1 MRDLHDLLLARVDE
15 LVPELLPGA
24 RRVGKEWRAG
34 SVRGERGDSLA
45 VDREKG
51 LWIDHDPS
59 APEPRQG
66 NLLTLIQAAK
76 GLSPEEARR
85 WAREWLGLP
94 QGDSRPSVRVR
105 RTRKASEAAP
115 ASRALGAQALQPPR
129 SPVPEFSSTQVP
141 ESPDPFDNPRFR
153 DLLSPKGEDGTPLA
167 PASEEVLRRMVSR
180 FLRTPEAVAYLKG
193 RGLDA
198 RAVRRFY
205 LGLDDTARATAALAY
220 PVMGPDGSP
229 VRRHLY
235 YEVPGLTQGAPGKGW
250 GKGRPTSYWAVPPF
264 EGPSPR
270 RRLFV
275 CEGAKDGWALWFHL
289 HAQPWAQDLAVVTS
303 THGSALPEAW
313 KDPLFWAPWEE
324 VYLGQD
330 ADPAGEEM
338 ARKVAE
344 LAGRPV
350 RRVRVPEGMGKDW
363 TDYFLAGG
371 TPEGFRLLLEG
382 AEVWEP
388 EASGSGIQLPDPV
401 DIQRAFVRGHLYV
414 PVRVLENR
422 GEEGARYRTVVVRS
436 DGAVLGWGYL
446 PAPPGTPLEDR
457 VLALDDGTIIRRPPR
472 AAVGTSWSGE
482 SINRFLEARARGVSA
497 MTVAPRDLPHLIVRH
512 LRQVLLPSE
521 DGYLL
526 AALGVMTS
534 YVQSVFD
541 AVPLFLVVGPPG
553 SGKTE
558 FARLMA
564 ELGANGVVITGQTS
578 AATAARIIDETGG
591 LVAFDDLEEVRQR
604 SGSAEA
610 SQLEQFLKV
619 SYKKETAVKQWTDTK
634 GMRVLTLNFFGVK
647 VITNTQGTGE
657 ILGSRMLVIRTARL
671 RDLGRGG
678 ERRPEGLSP
687 EALRELR
694 DNLYVWAMEN
704 AASLH
709 ALYRERFAGKG
720 ERLDEIAAP
729 LRTIAHHLGDEEL
742 AARLE
747 EALRRQE
754 GRLEETLSDAEVV
767 ETALKE
773 VVRQG
778 YRSHVALVHVI
789 FQARKLFGDD
799 WGRERTVDIP
809 RWRDPKWVGQ
819 IARNYGWAAP
829 ERPVRPR
836 LWDKQFRVM
845 RLEPAFVERVV
856 GEFLREGVPLE
867 PLKQPLAFCLDTPCT
882 ECAYLHWCDLR
893 PDKEKWLERYGQ
905 EKLAQRRRELEEEFQ
920 ALVGPRESL
929 GLGSLASPEGEEG
942 GASKHPGTQG
952 PKAPGSR
959 RPWDPGTQGP
969 KGVKD

>member
-1 MRDLHDLLLARVDE
+1 MSDLHDLLLARVDE

-24 RRVGKEWRAG
+24 RRVGDEWRAG
-34 SVRGERGDSLA
+34 SVQGERGNSLA
-45 VDREKG
+45 VDRRKG

-85 WAREWLGLP
+85 WAREWLGLSGSP
-94 QGDSRPSVRVR
+94 LRSSGRRAGGGSGFAPRGSGLRV
-105 RTRKASEAAP
+105 P
-115 ASRALGAQALQPPR
+115 GGLGPQALE
-129 SPVPEFSSTQVP
+129 SSGTPEPGADS
-141 ESPDPFDNPRFR
+141 FDNPRFR
-153 DLLSPKGEDGTPLA
+153 DLLSPKGEDGAPLA
-167 PASEEVLRRMVSR
+167 PASEEVLKRLVSR
-180 FLRTPEAVAYLKG
+180 LLRAPEAMAYLER

-220 PVMGPDGSP
+220 PVIGPDGSP

-235 YEVPGLTQGAPGKGW
+235 YEIPGLTQGAPGKGW
-250 GKGRPTSYWAVPPF
+250 GKGRPTSYWAVSPF

-275 CEGAKDGWALWFHL
+275 CEGAKDGWVLWLRL
-289 HAQPWAQDLAVVTS
+289 HGQPWAQDLAVVTS
-303 THGSALPEAW
+303 THGSAVPEAW
-313 KDPLFWAPWEE
+313 KDPLFWAPWDE

-330 ADPAGEEM
+330 ADPAGEET

-350 RRVRVPEGMGKDW
+350 RRARVPEGMGKDW

-388 EASGSGIQLPDPV
+388 EASGGGIQLPDPV
-401 DIQRAFVRGHLYV
+401 DVNRAFVGGHLYV
-414 PVRVLENR
+414 PVRILENR

-446 PAPPGTPLEDR
+446 PAPPGTPPEDR

-472 AAVGTSWSGE
+472 APVNASWSAE
-482 SINRFLEARARGVSA
+482 AINRFLEARRAGRSA
-497 MTVAPRDLPHLIVRH
+497 MTVAPRDLPRLIERH
-512 LRQVLLPSE
+512 LRQVVLPGE
-521 DGYLL
+521 DGYVL

-534 YVQSVFD
+534 YVQAVFD

-564 ELGANGVVITGQTS
+564 ELGANGTVVTGQTS

-591 LVAFDDLEEVRQR
+591 LVAFDDLEEVRHR

-619 SYKKETAVKQWTDTK
+619 SYKKETALKSWTDTK

-647 VITNTQGTGE
+647 VITNTQGTGD

-671 RDLGRGG
+671 RDLAKGK
-678 ERRPEGLSP
+678 RPEGLPP
-687 EALRELR
+687 EVLRELR

-704 AASLH
+704 ATALH
-709 ALYRERFAGKG
+709 ALYRERFAGEG
-720 ERLDEIAAP
+720 ERLEEIAAP

-742 AARLE
+742 VARLE

-754 GRLEETLSDAEVV
+754 GRLEDALSDADVL

-773 VVRQG
+773 VIRQG
-778 YRSHVALVHVI
+778 YRTHVALVHVI
-789 FQARKLFGDD
+789 FEARRLVGDD

-829 ERPVRPR
+829 EGAVRPR
-836 LWDKQFRVM
+836 LWDRQFRVM
-845 RLEPAFVERVV
+845 RLEPTFVERVV
-856 GEFLREGVPLE
+856 REFMERGVPLE
-867 PLKQPLAFCLDTPCT
+867 PPRQPLAFCLDTPCT
-882 ECAYLHWCDLR
+882 ECAYLHFCDLKGE
-893 PDKEKWLERYGQ
+893 KEAWVKKYG
-905 EKLAQRRRELEEEFQ
+905 EARLKQRRRQLEEEFR
-920 ALVGPRESL
+920 AVIGPHLDLVEGGPGEGEGGGPEGRPLKGLSAQVLRSL
-929 GLGSLASPEGEEG
+929 GAQEPEDLEDGAPEG
-942 GASKHPGTQG
+942 PGD
-952 PKAPGSR
+952 R
-959 RPWDPGTQGP
+959 
-969 KGVKD
+969 

>member
-1 MRDLHDLLLARVDE
+1 VRDLHDLLLARVDE

-24 RRVGKEWRAG
+24 QRVGDEWRAG
-34 SVRGERGDSLA
+34 SVQGERGDSLA
-45 VDREKG
+45 VDCEKG
-51 LWIDHDPS
+51 LWIDHNPS
-59 APEPRQG
+59 APEPRKG

-85 WAREWLGLP
+85 WARQWLGL
-94 QGDSRPSVRVR
+94 SPSPKVR
-105 RTRKASEAAP
+105 RTKAGSGP
-115 ASRALGAQALQPPR
+115 K
-129 SPVPEFSSTQVP
+129 VSSTQVRGTPSTPVP
-141 ESPDPFDNPRFR
+141 EPSGSQVPEESDPFDNPRFR
-153 DLLSPKGEDGTPLA
+153 DLLTPRGEDEAPLA

-180 FLRTPEAVAYLKG
+180 LLRTPEAVAYLKG

-198 RAVRRFY
+198 RVVRRFY
-205 LGLDDTARATAALAY
+205 LGLDDTARATAALVY
-220 PVMGPDGSP
+220 PVIGPDGSP

-235 YEVPGLTQGAPGKGW
+235 YEIPGLTQSAPGKGW
-250 GKGRPTSYWAVPPF
+250 GRGRPTSYWALPPF
-264 EGPSPR
+264 EGPTPR
-270 RRLFV
+270 RKLLV
-275 CEGAKDGWALWFHL
+275 CEGAKDAWALWLHL

-344 LAGRPV
+344 AARRPV
-350 RRVRVPEGMGKDW
+350 RRLRVPEGMGKDW

-382 AEVWEP
+382 AEVWEGQV
-388 EASGSGIQLPDPV
+388 AGGGARIQLPDPV

-414 PVRVLENR
+414 PVRILENR
-422 GEEGARYRTVVVRS
+422 GEDGARYRTVVVRS

-472 AAVGTSWSGE
+472 AAAGTSWSGE
-482 SINRFLEARARGVSA
+482 AINRFLEARARGVSA
-497 MTVAPRDLPHLIVRH
+497 MTVAPKDLPGLIVRH
-512 LRQVLLPSE
+512 LRQVLLPGE

-619 SYKKETAVKQWTDTK
+619 SYKKETAVKSWTDTK

-647 VITNTQGTGE
+647 VITNTQGTGD

-671 RDLGRGG
+671 RDLGRGE

-687 EALRELR
+687 QALQELR
-694 DNLYVWAMEN
+694 DNLYIWAMEN

-773 VVRQG
+773 AIRQG

-789 FQARKLFGDD
+789 FQARKIFGDD

-845 RLEPAFVERVV
+845 RLEPTFVERVV
-856 GEFLREGVPLE
+856 RGFLQEGVPLE
-867 PLKQPLAFCLDTPCT
+867 PLKQPLAFCLDTPCA

-893 PDKEKWLERYGQ
+893 PDKEKWLERYG
-905 EKLAQRRRELEEEFQ
+905 EAKLAQKRRELEEEFL
-920 ALVGPRESL
+920 ALVGPQEDL
-929 GLGSLASPEGEEG
+929 GLQASAEEEG
-942 GASKHPGTQG
+942 DRGKYPGTQD
-952 PKAPGSR
+952 PKASGTGGPRGR
-959 RPWDPGTQGP
+959 RT
-969 KGVKD
+969 

>member
-1 MRDLHDLLLARVDE
+1 MRDLHGLLLERVDE

-24 RRVGKEWRAG
+24 RRVGDEWRAG

-45 VDREKG
+45 VDRRKG

-76 GLSPEEARR
+76 GLSPEEAQR

-94 QGDSRPSVRVR
+94 S
-105 RTRKASEAAP
+105 AS
-115 ASRALGAQALQPPR
+115 LR
-129 SPVPEFSSTQVP
+129 SPGRRKGGKGRGSGPREPERLSPQVLGSSGTQEP
-141 ESPDPFDNPRFR
+141 GADPFDNPRFR
-153 DLLSPKGEDGTPLA
+153 DLLLPKGEDGTPLA
-167 PASEEVLRRMVSR
+167 PASEEVLKRLTSR
-180 FLRTPEAVAYLKG
+180 LLRTPEAMGYLEG

-198 RAVRRFY
+198 RAARRFY
-205 LGLDDTARATAALAY
+205 LGLEDTARATAALAY
-220 PVMGPDGSP
+220 PVIGPDGIP

-235 YEVPGLTQGAPGKGW
+235 YEVPGLTRDAPGKGW
-250 GKGRPTSYWAVPPF
+250 GKGRPTSYWAIPPF

-275 CEGAKDGWALWFHL
+275 CEGAKDGWALWHRLHL
-289 HAQPWAQDLAVVTS
+289 QPWAQDLAVVTS

-330 ADPAGEEM
+330 SDPAGEEM
-338 ARKVAE
+338 ARKVAR

-388 EASGSGIQLPDPV
+388 EASGDRIQLPDPV
-401 DIQRAFVRGHLYV
+401 DVNRAFVGGHLYV
-414 PVRVLENR
+414 PVRILENR

-446 PAPPGTPLEDR
+446 PAPPGTPPEDR

-472 AAVGTSWSGE
+472 APVSASWSAE
-482 SINRFLEARARGVSA
+482 AINRFLEARKAGRSA
-497 MTVAPRDLPHLIVRH
+497 MTVDPRALPRLIERH
-512 LRQVLLPSE
+512 LRQVVLPGE

-534 YVQSVFD
+534 YVQAVFE

-564 ELGANGVVITGQTS
+564 ELGANGTVVTGQTS

-619 SYKKETAVKQWTDTK
+619 SYKKETALKAWTDTK

-671 RDLGRGG
+671 RELAKGG
-678 ERRPEGLSP
+678 RPEGLPP
-687 EALRELR
+687 EVLRELR

-704 AASLH
+704 AAALH

-720 ERLDEIAAP
+720 ERLEEIAAP
-729 LRTIAHHLGDEEL
+729 LRTIANHLGDEEL
-742 AARLE
+742 VARLE

-754 GRLEETLSDAEVV
+754 GRLEEVPSDTDVL

-773 VVRQG
+773 VIRQG
-778 YRSHVALVHVI
+778 YRTHVALVHVV
-789 FQARKLFGDD
+789 FEARRLVGDD

-809 RWRDPKWVGQ
+809 RWRDPRWVGQ

-829 ERPVRPR
+829 EKAVRPR
-836 LWDKQFRVM
+836 LWDRQFRIM
-845 RLEPAFVERVV
+845 RLEPDFVERVV
-856 GEFLREGVPLE
+856 REFLEAGVPLE
-867 PLKQPLAFCLDTPCT
+867 PPKQPLAFCLNTPCT
-882 ECAYLHWCDLR
+882 ECAYLHFCDLKGE
-893 PDKEKWLERYGQ
+893 KEAWIKKYG
-905 EKLAQRRRELEEEFQ
+905 EAKANQRKRQLEEEFR
-920 ALVGPRESL
+920 AEV
-929 GLGSLASPEGEEG
+929 GSLHVPLPDGGWDEG
-942 GASKHPGTQG
+942 GGENPGAQA
-952 PKAPGSR
+952 PKSPGAQEPGSPRPGAPEAPGNPR
-959 RPWDPGTQGP
+959 RR
-969 KGVKD
+969 

>member
-1 MRDLHDLLLARVDE
+1 MKSLHDLLLERVDQ
-15 LVPELLPGA
+15 LVAELLPGA
-24 RRVGKEWRAG
+24 RRVGREYRAG
-34 SVRGERGDSLA
+34 SVAGEKGESLA
-45 VDREKG
+45 LDPATG

-66 NLLTLIQAAK
+66 NLLTLVQAAK

-85 WAREWLGLP
+85 WALRWLGLP
-94 QGDSRPSVRVR
+94 EDSSPERKGKVR
-105 RTRKASEAAP
+105 RAGGREAGIP
-115 ASRALGAQALQPPR
+115 TLQNPGAQVPK
-129 SPVPEFSSTQVP
+129 SPSPQAPEGGDLFAH
-141 ESPDPFDNPRFR
+141 PRFR
-153 DLLSPKGEDGTPLA
+153 DLLLPKGEDGSPLA
-167 PASEEVLRRMVSR
+167 LASEEVLRRQVAR
-180 FLRTPEAVAYLKG
+180 FLRTPEAVAYLG
-193 RGLDA
+193 ARGLDA
-198 RAVRRFY
+198 RAARRFY
-205 LGLDDTARATAALAY
+205 LGLADTETAKAALAY
-220 PVMGPDGSP
+220 PVIGPDGAP

-235 YEVPGLTQGAPGKGW
+235 YEIPGLTQGAPGKGW
-250 GKGRPTSYWAVPPF
+250 GRGRPASYWALPPF

-275 CEGAKDGWALWFHL
+275 CEGAKDGWALWLHL
-289 HAQPWAQDLAVVTS
+289 QGQAWAGDLAVVTS
-303 THGSALPEAW
+303 THGSAVPEAW

-338 ARKVAE
+338 ARKVAA

-350 RRVRVPEGMGKDW
+350 RRVRVPEGKGKDW

-371 TPEGFRLLLEG
+371 TPEGFRLLLEA
-382 AEVWEP
+382 AEVWEE
-388 EASGSGIQLPDPV
+388 EASGPQVRLPDPV
-401 DIQRAFVRGHLYV
+401 DINRAFVGGHLYV
-414 PVRVLENR
+414 PVRILENR

-446 PAPPGTPLEDR
+446 PAPPGTPPEDR
-457 VLALDDGTIIRRPPR
+457 VLALDDGTIIRRPPKATR
-472 AAVGTSWSGE
+472 DTKGSWSAE
-482 SINRFLEARARGVSA
+482 SINRFLEARRRGRSA
-497 MTVAPRDLPHLIVRH
+497 MTLAPQDLPRLIVRH
-512 LRQVLLPSE
+512 LRQVVLPGE
-521 DGYLL
+521 DGYVL

-534 YVQSVFD
+534 YVQAVFD

-578 AATAARIIDETGG
+578 AAAAARVIDETGG

-619 SYKKETAVKQWTDTK
+619 SYKKETAVKNWVDTK
-634 GMRVLTLNFFGVK
+634 GMRVFALNFFGVK

-671 RDLGRGG
+671 KDLRGR
-678 ERRPEGLSP
+678 ERAEGLPP

-704 AASLH
+704 AAALH
-709 ALYRERFAGKG
+709 DLYRERFAGKG

-729 LRTIAHHLGDEEL
+729 LRAIAHHLGDQEL
-742 AARLE
+742 VARLE

-754 GRLEETLSDAEVV
+754 GRLEEAPSDTEVV

-773 VVRQG
+773 LVRQG
-778 YRSHVALVHVI
+778 YRAYVALSHVVYEARRLV
-789 FQARKLFGDD
+789 GDD

-819 IARNYGWAAP
+819 IARNYGWASPEKAP
-829 ERPVRPR
+829 RPR

-845 RLEPAFVERVV
+845 RLEPSFVERVV
-856 GEFLREGVPLE
+856 EELLRDRVPLE
-867 PLKQPLAFCLDTPCT
+867 PPKQPLSFCLETPCT
-882 ECAYLHWCDLR
+882 ECAYLHYCDIKG
-893 PDKEKWLERYGQ
+893 DKETWVKRYG
-905 EKLAQRRRELEEEFQ
+905 EAKLALRKRQLEEEFR
-920 ALVGPRESL
+920 AEVGPAWEEIQSELSSRED
-929 GLGSLASPEGEEG
+929 GEGRE
-942 GASKHPGTQG
+942 
-952 PKAPGSR
+952 R
-959 RPWDPGTQGP
+959 
-969 KGVKD
+969 

>member
-1 MRDLHDLLLARVDE
+1 MRDLHDLLLSRVDE
-15 LVPELLPGA
+15 LVRELLPGA
-24 RRVGKEWRAG
+24 RRVGREYRAG
-34 SVRGERGDSLA
+34 SVAGEKGDSLA
-45 VDREKG
+45 LDPATG
-51 LWIDHDPS
+51 LWIDHNPS

-66 NLLTLIQAAK
+66 NLLTLVQAAK

-85 WAREWLGLP
+85 WAARWLGLP
-94 QGDSRPSVRVR
+94 EEGPLGKR
-105 RTRKASEAAP
+105 RARLKRKG
-115 ASRALGAQALQPPR
+115 RAVELEVQVLKNPGPE
-129 SPVPEFSSTQVP
+129 VPERPGSQAP
-141 ESPDPFDNPRFR
+141 GNPDLFDHPRFR
-153 DLLSPKGEDGTPLA
+153 DLLLPKGDDGRPLG

-180 FLRTPEAVAYLKG
+180 LLRTPEALAYLQA

-205 LGLDDTARATAALAY
+205 LGLADTETAKAALAY
-220 PVMGPDGSP
+220 PLIGPNGAP

-235 YEVPGLTQGAPGKGW
+235 YEVPGLTEGAPGKGW
-250 GKGRPTSYWAVPPF
+250 GRGKPTSYWAVPPF
-264 EGPSPR
+264 EGPAPR
-270 RRLFV
+270 RKLFV

-289 HAQPWAQDLAVVTS
+289 HGQAWAQDLAVVTS
-303 THGSALPEAW
+303 THGSAVPEAW

-330 ADPAGEEM
+330 SDPAGEEL
-338 ARKVAE
+338 ARKVAA

-350 RRVRVPEGMGKDW
+350 RRVRVPEGKGKDW

-382 AEVWEP
+382 AEVWEE
-388 EASGSGIQLPDPV
+388 EASGPKVRLPDPV
-401 DIQRAFVRGHLYV
+401 DINRAFVGGHLYV
-414 PVRVLENR
+414 PVRILENR

-446 PAPPGTPLEDR
+446 PSPPGTPPEDR
-457 VLALDDGTIIRRPPR
+457 VLALDDGTIIRRPPKATR
-472 AAVGTSWSGE
+472 ETKGSWSAE
-482 SINRFLEARARGVSA
+482 SINRFLEARRRGRSA
-497 MTVAPRDLPHLIVRH
+497 MTLAPRDLPGLIVSH
-512 LRQVLLPSE
+512 LRQVVLPAE
-521 DGYLL
+521 DGYVL

-534 YVQSVFD
+534 YVQAVFD

-578 AATAARIIDETGG
+578 AAAAARVIDETGG

-619 SYKKETAVKQWTDTK
+619 SYKKETAVKNWVDTK
-634 GMRVLTLNFFGVK
+634 GMRVYALNFFGVK
-647 VITNTQGTGE
+647 VITNTQGAGE

-671 RDLGRGG
+671 KDLRGRP
-678 ERRPEGLSP
+678 RTEGLPP
-687 EALRELR
+687 EALSELR

-742 AARLE
+742 VARLE

-754 GRLEETLSDAEVV
+754 GRLEEAPSDVEVV

-773 VVRQG
+773 LVRQG
-778 YRSHVALVHVI
+778 YRAYVALSHVVYEARRLV
-789 FQARKLFGDD
+789 GDD

-829 ERPVRPR
+829 EKAVRPR

-845 RLEPAFVERVV
+845 RLEPSFVERVV
-856 GEFLREGVPLE
+856 AELQANRVPME
-867 PLKQPLAFCLDTPCT
+867 PPKQPLAFCLETPCA
-882 ECAYLHWCDLR
+882 ECAYLHYCDIKR
-893 PDKEKWLERYGQ
+893 EKENWLKRYG
-905 EKLAQRRRELEEEFQ
+905 EAKLLLRRRQLEEEFRAELGPAWEEVQ
-920 ALVGPRESL
+920 AAM
-929 GLGSLASPEGEEG
+929 LASEEEEE
-942 GASKHPGTQG
+942 K
-952 PKAPGSR
+952 
-959 RPWDPGTQGP
+959 
-969 KGVKD
+969 

>member
-15 LVPELLPGA
+15 LVPELLPRA
-24 RRVGKEWRAG
+24 RRVGDEWRAG
-34 SVRGERGDSLA
+34 SVQGERGDSLA
-45 VDREKG
+45 VDRRKG
-51 LWIDHDPS
+51 LWIDHNPS
-59 APEPRQG
+59 APEPRKG
-66 NLLTLIQAAK
+66 NLLTLIQAGK
-76 GLSPEEARR
+76 GLSPEEARH
-85 WAREWLGLP
+85 WARQWLGL
-94 QGDSRPSVRVR
+94 SPSPKVR
-105 RTRKASEAAP
+105 RTKAGSGP
-115 ASRALGAQALQPPR
+115 K
-129 SPVPEFSSTQVP
+129 VSSTQVRGIPSTPVP
-141 ESPDPFDNPRFR
+141 ESSGSQVPEESNPFDNPRFR
-153 DLLSPKGEDGTPLA
+153 DLLTPRGEDEAPLA
-167 PASEEVLRRMVSR
+167 PASEEVLRRMVLR
-180 FLRTPEAVAYLKG
+180 LLRTPEAVAYLKG
-193 RGLDA
+193 RGLDD
-198 RAVRRFY
+198 RVIRRFY
-205 LGLDDTARATAALAY
+205 LGLDDTARATTALVY
-220 PVMGPDGSP
+220 PVIGPDGSP

-235 YEVPGLTQGAPGKGW
+235 YEIPGLTQGAPGKGW
-250 GKGRPTSYWAVPPF
+250 GRGRPTSYWALPPF
-264 EGPSPR
+264 EGPTPR
-270 RRLFV
+270 RKLFV
-275 CEGAKDGWALWFHL
+275 CEGAKDGWALWLHL

-330 ADPAGEEM
+330 TDPAGEEM

-344 LAGRPV
+344 VARRPV
-350 RRVRVPEGMGKDW
+350 RRLRVPEGMGKDW

-371 TPEGFRLLLEG
+371 TPEGLRLLLEG
-382 AEVWEP
+382 AEVWE
-388 EASGSGIQLPDPV
+388 EEVAGGGARIQLPDPV

-414 PVRVLENR
+414 PVRILENR

-446 PAPPGTPLEDR
+446 PAPSGTPLEDR
-457 VLALDDGTIIRRPPR
+457 VLALDDGTIIRRPPK
-472 AAVGTSWSGE
+472 ASTGTSWSAE
-482 SINRFLEARARGVSA
+482 AINRFLRSRREERSA
-497 MTVAPRDLPHLIVRH
+497 LTVASRDLPGLIERH
-512 LRQVLLPSE
+512 LRQVILPGE

-534 YVQSVFD
+534 YVQAVFD

-564 ELGANGVVITGQTS
+564 ELGANGAVITGQTS

-619 SYKKETAVKQWTDTK
+619 SYKKETAVKSWTDTT

-657 ILGSRMLVIRTARL
+657 ILGSRMLVVRTARL
-671 RDLGRGG
+671 KDLRGRQ
-678 ERRPEGLSP
+678 RTEGLPP
-687 EALRELR
+687 EALGELR

-729 LRTIAHHLGDEEL
+729 LRAIAHHLGDEAL
-742 AARLE
+742 LARLE
-747 EALRRQE
+747 EAFRRQE
-754 GRLEETLSDAEVV
+754 GRLEEAPSDVDVV

-773 VVRQG
+773 LVRQG
-778 YRSHVALVHVI
+778 YRAYVALPHLI
-789 FQARKLFGDD
+789 FEARRLVGDD
-799 WGRERTVDIP
+799 WGREKTVDIP

-829 ERPVRPR
+829 EKALRPR

-845 RLEPAFVERVV
+845 RLDSSFVQRAVEEIMAN
-856 GEFLREGVPLE
+856 GIPRES
-867 PLKQPLAFCLDTPCT
+867 LKQPLAFCLETPCT
-882 ECAYLHWCDLR
+882 ECTYLHFCDLKGE
-893 PDKEKWLERYGQ
+893 KEVWVSRYGQ
-905 EKLAQRRRELEEEFQ
+905 AKLVQRRQQLEEEFR
-920 ALVGPRESL
+920 AELGPGWQES
-929 GLGSLASPEGEEG
+929 GEGEE
-942 GASKHPGTQG
+942 
-952 PKAPGSR
+952 R
-959 RPWDPGTQGP
+959 
-969 KGVKD
+969 